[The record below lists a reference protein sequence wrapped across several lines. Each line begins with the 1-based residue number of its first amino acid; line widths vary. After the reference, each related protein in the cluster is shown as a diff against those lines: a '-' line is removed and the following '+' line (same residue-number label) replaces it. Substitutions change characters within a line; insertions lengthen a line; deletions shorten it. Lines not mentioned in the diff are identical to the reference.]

1 MITMLAMLVMGCQQ
15 ISAQSRLTREQV
27 GAACMPAEVVP
38 IEAPFDMPQLKRMIF
53 SPIMLIMMFL
63 SEALVMMFILL
74 LTGLSQEEARSFV
87 CAALAEDESGCLASP
102 VIARKAYQTY
112 LAQPVN
118 KEAPPSPLSG
128 LCGYGSVKEAGLID
142 EGL

>member
-1 MITMLAMLVMGCQQ
+1 MKAGREVDLKQYVDITPFSFSDYKDNYSIAAETKSPAVQPPKEVTAQEAAIVTLMG
-15 ISAQSRLTREQV
+15 L
-27 GAACMPAEVVP
+27 
-38 IEAPFDMPQLKRMIF
+38 
-53 SPIMLIMMFL
+53 
-63 SEALVMMFILL
+63 
-74 LTGLSQEEARSFV
+74 GLSQEEARSFV